1 MVQFL
6 LAHSV
11 YEAYVKYR
19 LEFGRAL
26 KLPSSHTEIVQVVE
40 ADGYKAPEVLTG
52 QPYNGFLADI
62 WSM

>member
-1 MVQFL
+1 MV
-6 LAHSV
+6 V
-11 YEAYVKYR
+11 CV
-19 LEFGRAL
+19 LEFGQAV
-26 KLPSSHTEIVQVVE
+26 KLPSAHTEIVQVVK

>member
-1 MVQFL
+1 ML
-6 LAHSV
+6 NMPKSASIWAHCV
-11 YEAYVKYR
+11 

-26 KLPSSHTEIVQVVE
+26 KLPSARTEIIEVAE
-40 ADGYKAPEVLTG
+40 ADGYRAPEVLTG